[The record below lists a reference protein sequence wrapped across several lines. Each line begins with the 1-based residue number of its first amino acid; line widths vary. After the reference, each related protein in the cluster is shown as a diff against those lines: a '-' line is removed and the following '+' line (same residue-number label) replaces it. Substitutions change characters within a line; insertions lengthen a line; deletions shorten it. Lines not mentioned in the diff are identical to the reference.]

1 MSELKDKKRHNFRL
15 VAHEKILF
23 AGIVATL
30 FQVKRGVFYKSLL
43 NSEKTVI
50 TQQMLMSA
58 WNLIGYQAKAWFF
71 DTIYQ
76 VIAWYLICIYQVIAW
91 YLISIYQAIALWK
104 I

>member
-58 WNLIGYQAKAWFF
+58 
-71 DTIYQ
+71 
-76 VIAWYLICIYQVIAW
+76 
-91 YLISIYQAIALWK
+91 
-104 I
+104 